1 MAATKRADFCS
12 GCPVGGRF
20 NEPDQ
25 TCSEVDPADGLPV
38 ACVGEWVEEKHSRLR
53 KYVDISRGP
62 RRKFLA
68 NGGATYID
76 LYCGPGRARIRHT
89 TRIVDGGVVVAAR
102 EAVQSGT
109 PFTMVHAADI
119 NPDFVA
125 AAEQRLRAC
134 GVAVHAVVGPA
145 SDAVGEIANAL
156 SPYGL
161 HFTFLDPYDLRSLPF
176 TVIHRLAAVQRMD
189 LLIHVSVQDLQ
200 RNFRRYVDMP
210 DSPLDSFAPG
220 WRSRIAKMAKDID
233 LRRGVFDYW
242 LDLIRD
248 ERLKPAQGVELVT
261 GSKNQNL
268 YWLVF
273 AARHDLAL
281 KFWDEIRNVGL
292 QRGLGF

>member
-1 MAATKRADFCS
+1 MAAAKKADYCE

-20 NEPDQ
+20 NDSDQ

-38 ACVGEWVEEKHSRLR
+38 ACVGEWAEEKHTRLR
-53 KYVDISRGP
+53 KYVDISRGA

-89 TRIVDGGVVVAAR
+89 TRIVDGGVLVAAR
-102 EAVQSGT
+102 EAIQSNT
-109 PFTMVHAADI
+109 SFTTVHVADI
-119 NPDFVA
+119 NPAFVSA
-125 AAEQRLRAC
+125 AAQRLSSC
-134 GVAVHAVVGPA
+134 GVTVNQVVGPA
-145 SDAVGEIANAL
+145 EETAVVIAGGL
-156 SPYGL
+156 SAYGL
-161 HFTFLDPYDLRSLPF
+161 HFAFLDPYDLRTLPF
-176 TVIHRLAAVQRMD
+176 EVIHALAAVQRMD

-200 RNFRRYVDMP
+200 RNVRRYI
-210 DSPLDSFAPG
+210 DSADAPLDGFAPG
-220 WRSRIAKMAKDID
+220 WRTRIVSMTKDVD
-233 LRRGVFDYW
+233 LRRSVFDYW
-242 LDLIRD
+242 LEKIRG

-281 KFWDEIRNVGL
+281 KFWDEIRNVKL
-292 QRGLGF
+292 QRDLGF